1 MSTSLHSAADSEKLS
16 GLLGARIGKII
27 FALVVAVVVL
37 AGLIYVLGWSKF
49 EWSKFEV
56 SSDRVGPL
64 VSLFVAALFAWSRCP
79 R

>member
-1 MSTSLHSAADSEKLS
+1 MSTSLHSCADSEKLS

-37 AGLIYVLGWSKF
+37 AGVIYVLGWSKF

-56 SSDRVGPL
+56 SSER
-64 VSLFVAALFAWSRCP
+64 VAALLGMLKPSAASD
-79 R
+79 